1 MSTLELLLA
10 TSVFVVASG
19 LVVIGLAVRAL
30 RRRYERFRQ
39 ETGMILANHQ
49 NYLATQAS
57 ALNRLGARVEPVAT
71 AEEMQEGRWMR

>member
-10 TSVFVVASG
+10 ISILIVASG
-19 LVVIGLAVRAL
+19 VVITGLAML
-30 RRRYERFRQ
+30 RLLRRYERFRQ

-49 NYLATQAS
+49 DLLATQTS